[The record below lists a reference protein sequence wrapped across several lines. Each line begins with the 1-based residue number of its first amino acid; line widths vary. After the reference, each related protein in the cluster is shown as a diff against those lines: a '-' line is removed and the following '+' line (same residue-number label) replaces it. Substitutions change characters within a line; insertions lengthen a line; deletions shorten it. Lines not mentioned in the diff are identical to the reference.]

1 MIVVSGNTYS
11 TLSFWWFHV
20 VLQTSEFQAL
30 NDSTTFNRRSVWI
43 QEILR
48 NGECL
53 ANNYDPAR
61 DLANGATWHKLHCL
75 AKVNWAR
82 RICFGSSRDDWKIKS
97 LRVRLNIDQPQAR
110 IGSTRL
116 FLWFWGQGIPFRDTQ
131 WPVPQISTPFIVD
144 NQDSKFLQVPWLSTP
159 ASTVQFS
166 TQYCENWQCEFWHL
180 HCKGHIVTLVEISGT
195 AHTLRIRTFGFCHF
209 TVSTYYVKTHCWLLL
224 SKGFPHPENSPISN
238 HLCKFPPTF
247 EMGRYSQY
255 DEVSGSVLH
264 LQSFPH

>member
-61 DLANGATWHKLHCL
+61 DLANGAAWHKLHCL

-97 LRVRLNIDQPQAR
+97 LRVRLNIDEPQAR

-131 WPVPQISTPFIVD
+131 CLASFPSFHPIHCRQPR
-144 NQDSKFLQVPWLSTP
+144 QQVSS
-159 ASTVQFS
+159 STVTVHTSEYRTIFDTILRELAVRVLTPTLQG
-166 TQYCENWQCEFWHL
+166 WHC
-180 HCKGHIVTLVEISGT
+180 HSCRDIRYRTHSPDPNF
-195 AHTLRIRTFGFCHF
+195 RILPLYSFD
-209 TVSTYYVKTHCWLLL
+209 L
-224 SKGFPHPENSPISN
+224 
-238 HLCKFPPTF
+238 LCKDTLLTSALQRLSPP
-247 EMGRYSQY
+247 RK
-255 DEVSGSVLH
+255 H
-264 LQSFPH
+264 PHK